1 VRRAPRRAVTIL
13 SPRQQVVGFRAVVIG
28 LVAAA
33 AVTLVPL
40 WAPLVLAAWVAAFT
54 RPLLTRTAKVK
65 GVRHRAA
72 GALVVALVTAIMV
85 PLGIALASLTQGAT
99 DLVRRLLASD
109 GAKSALVAIV
119 SADGSGDAEHPLAP
133 VASPGK
139 ILALLQEHGAQAWDL
154 GSGIASTAAAAVLSL
169 FVFVYAVYVFLV
181 DGPEH
186 TEWIEEHA
194 PLDVEHTRRLAAAF
208 HETGRGLFVSLG
220 LTGLAQ
226 GALATITYVALG
238 VPRAL
243 VLGLLTC
250 FASLIPS
257 VGSGLVWVPITV
269 GLALA
274 GKTASAVIMACVGV
288 FFIGTVDNVLRP
300 VFARYGKLE
309 LSTFILLMAIFG
321 GLAVFGPWGLVLGPL
336 FVRLAKEAL
345 TMARLDRARAD
356 EPPAPAPATDATRPP
371 PPPKAPGRRF
381 LRAARAARRSRSARA

>member
-1 VRRAPRRAVTIL
+1 MWVAAGRTVTIL

-33 AVTLVPL
+33 AFTLVPL

-72 GALVVALVTAIMV
+72 GALVVALVTTIVV
-85 PLGIALASLTQGAT
+85 PLGVALASLTRGAA
-99 DLVRRLLASD
+99 DLARGLLASD
-109 GAKSALVAIV
+109 GARSALVAIV
-119 SADGSGDAEHPLAP
+119 SADGGADAEHPLAV

-154 GSGIASTAAAAVLSL
+154 GSGIASTAAAAVLSV

-186 TEWIEEHA
+186 TEWLEQHT
-194 PLDVEHTRRLAAAF
+194 PLDVEHTRRLVAAF

-226 GALATITYVALG
+226 GALATVTYVALG

-257 VGSGLVWVPITV
+257 VGSGLVWVPIAV

-300 VFARYGKLE
+300 VFARYGRLE
-309 LSTFILLMAIFG
+309 LSTFVLLMAIFG
-321 GLAVFGPWGLVLGPL
+321 GLAAFGPWGLLLGPL

-345 TMARLDRARAD
+345 TMARQDRARAH
-356 EPPAPAPATDATRPP
+356 EPLEPAP
-371 PPPKAPGRRF
+371 KARRRRF
-381 LRAARAARRSRSARA
+381 LRAARAARRSPPPRV